1 MPSLKDRVLTPVRE
15 ARERVPVL
23 DHAIRTVE
31 HYGKHDGSLY
41 AAGVTLAA
49 FLSVFPLLGLGFAV
63 VGLVARVLPP
73 GLDAEQALVEAIQ
86 SVMPGLI
93 TTDPNND
100 TALQL
105 STFQKAAPA
114 VLSVG
119 LPLALWSGLGWLSSL
134 RTALL
139 TAFEETG
146 SERPNWLF
154 GKLRDLAALGVLGT
168 VLILAVAISGVASA
182 AAPELLGLVGLDQEL
197 SWLVRLLTPLVG
209 IAANTV
215 LFAAMFFLLARPPLP
230 RGALVGGALLG
241 ALGFEVL
248 KLASTYLLKST
259 AQQPAFQAFGIALI
273 LLIWINYFSR
283 LVLYAASWAYTT
295 DGAVAEGAAMRA
307 AAGGDRSGEEPVD
320 VAPAAVGTGVP
331 QAWQR
336 ASREPLAPAAAAG
349 AGLVG
354 AAALGALVWRL
365 LGRPRD

>member
-1 MPSLKDRVLTPVRE
+1 MAPVRA
-15 ARERVPVL
+15 ARERVPAL
-23 DHAIRTVE
+23 DHLIRTLD

-41 AAGVTLAA
+41 AAGVTFAA
-49 FLSVFPLLGLGFAV
+49 FLSVFPLLGLGFAI

-73 GLDAEQALVEAIQ
+73 GLDAEQALVDAVR

-93 TTDPNND
+93 TTDPDNE

-105 STFQKAAPA
+105 STFQAAAPA
-114 VLSVG
+114 ILSVG

-139 TAFEETG
+139 AVFEETG

-154 GKLRDLAALGVLGT
+154 GKLRDLAALAVLGT
-168 VLILAVAISGVASA
+168 VLILSVAVSGVASA
-182 AAPELLGLVGLDQEL
+182 AAPQLLRLVGLGEEL
-197 SWLVRLLTPLVG
+197 SWLVRLLSPLLG
-209 IAANTV
+209 LAANTL

-230 RGALVGGALLG
+230 RRALVGGALLG

-283 LVLYAASWAYTT
+283 LVLYAASWAYTAQ
-295 DGAVAEGAAMRA
+295 GAVEEGAVMRA
-307 AAGGDRSGEEPVD
+307 ASGGDRSGEGPVH
-320 VAPAAVGTGVP
+320 VAPAAVGAGVP
-331 QAWQR
+331 QAWKR
-336 ASREPLAPAAAAG
+336 ASSEPLRPAAAAG
-349 AGLVG
+349 AGALG
-354 AAALGALVWRL
+354 AAAIGALVWRL

>member
-1 MPSLKDRVLTPVRE
+1 MPSLKDRVLAPVRE
-15 ARERVPVL
+15 AWERVPAL
-23 DHAIRTVE
+23 DHGIRTVK

-63 VGLVARVLPP
+63 VGLVARFLPP
-73 GLDAEQALVEAIQ
+73 GLDAEQALVEAVQ
-86 SVMPGLI
+86 SVMPNLI
-93 TTDPNND
+93 TTDPDND
-100 TALQL
+100 AALQL
-105 STFQKAAPA
+105 STFQAAAPA

-146 SERPNWLF
+146 SERPSWLV
-154 GKLRDLAALGVLGT
+154 GKLRDLAALAVLGT
-168 VLILAVAISGVASA
+168 VLILSVAVSGVASA

-197 SWLVRLLTPLVG
+197 SWLVRVVAPLVG

-215 LFAAMFFLLARPPLP
+215 LFTAMFVLLARPPLP
-230 RGALVGGALLG
+230 RRALVGGALLG

-248 KLASTYLLKST
+248 KVASAYLLKST

-283 LVLYAASWAYTT
+283 LVLYAASWAFTAP
-295 DGAVAEGAAMRA
+295 GAVAEGAAMRA
-307 AAGGDRSGEEPVD
+307 ASGGDRSGDEPVE
-320 VAPAAVGTGVP
+320 VAPAALGTGVP
-331 QAWQR
+331 QAWRR
-336 ASREPLAPAAAAG
+336 ASREPLTPGAAAG
-349 AGLVG
+349 AGVLGG
-354 AAALGALVWRL
+354 AALCALAWRL
-365 LGRPRD
+365 LGRARD